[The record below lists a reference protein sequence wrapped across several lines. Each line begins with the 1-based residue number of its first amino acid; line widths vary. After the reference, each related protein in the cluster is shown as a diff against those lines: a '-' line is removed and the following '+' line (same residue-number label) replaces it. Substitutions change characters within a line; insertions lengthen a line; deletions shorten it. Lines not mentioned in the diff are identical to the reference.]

1 VTGDRE
7 TRYARRGRGAIWRFP
22 EEKETAVHNP
32 LVGERGGRYQPR
44 TEEQR
49 GRLAAN
55 LYLLIVTVN
64 RQHPSLTH

>member
-1 VTGDRE
+1 
-7 TRYARRGRGAIWRFP
+7 
-22 EEKETAVHNP
+22 

-44 TEEQR
+44 PEEQR